1 MSETRLVVILA
12 YEGVNLID
20 LAGPLQAFE
29 GANRL
34 SPPGAALPYRLVVAS
49 AKGGPVIT
57 GPRLPV
63 LTVPIAEVEAEAV
76 DTLIVPGG
84 SFSGAPPHEPELV
97 EFLHAVAAGPRRL
110 CSVCSGAFL
119 LAEAGALVG
128 RRVTTHWN
136 WARRLA
142 RLHPDIQ
149 VDADPIFIQDGR
161 LWTSAGVTAG
171 IDLALAL
178 IEADLGHADA
188 ISVARD
194 LVVFMKRPGGQSQFS
209 APLRV
214 QSREAPGF
222 AALHA
227 WMADNLDGDLRVECL
242 AAQAGMS
249 PRSFARHYAAQMGQT
264 PARTVEM
271 MRLEAARRALEGG
284 SQPVKRIA
292 AQAGFGDEQ
301 ALRRAF
307 LRQLGIGPTQY
318 RSRFSAHGSAE
329 TPERLAP
336 RP

>member
-1 MSETRLVVILA
+1 MTRLVVMLA

-29 GANRL
+29 AANRL
-34 SPPGAALPYRLVVAS
+34 VAADQERPYRLVVAS
-49 AKGGPVIT
+49 AEGGAVNT

-63 LTVPIAEVEAEAV
+63 LTVPLAEIEAEAV

-84 SFSGAPPHEPELV
+84 SFSGAPPNAPALV
-97 EFLHAVAAGPRRL
+97 AFLRQVAGKPRRL

-119 LAEAGALVG
+119 LAEAGALAG

-136 WARRLA
+136 WAARLA
-142 RLHPDIQ
+142 RLYPSVT

-178 IEADLGHADA
+178 IEADRGHADA
-188 ISVARD
+188 IAVARD

-209 APLRV
+209 VPLRS

-222 AALHA
+222 ATLHA
-227 WMADNLDGDLRVECL
+227 WMADNLDGDLKVEHL
-242 AAQAGMS
+242 AARAGMS

-264 PARTVEM
+264 PAKTVEM
-271 MRLEAARRALEGG
+271 MRLEAAQRALEGG
-284 SQPVKRIA
+284 GEPIKRIA
-292 AQAGFGDEQ
+292 QRAGFGDEQ

-307 LRQLGIGPTQY
+307 LRQLGIGPAQY
-318 RSRFSAHGSAE
+318 RSRFSAHGSMDI
-329 TPERLAP
+329 
-336 RP
+336 